1 MLPGVLSILLGLL
14 APSAIDADG
23 AGRFGPPFWG
33 NLKPGPYAVGF
44 RSLWQLD
51 YHTLASPGWEEMTKR
66 LLENSSYVN
75 GPLLMV
81 ANAKALFQ
89 LADSL
94 KHAERYYFTLRDQ
107 DHNDFI
113 DQGISDRPSK
123 TRRNP
128 AIATRKALESA
139 RAGYESVCAYALDFF
154 NVYLK
159 NQTGATRGA
168 REEVPRHQV
177 WRRPAACR
185 VSAGGCDGPGTLPR
199 RARTSHRHCGKS
211 DSSSPARG
219 VEATLAL
226 LKRWREKEP
235 GAPVLQEDF
244 GFALVDECLG
254 HGRIEDAIA
263 INRFYSSH
271 DREVFQDFPET
282 W

>member
-51 YHTLASPGWEEMTKR
+51 YHTLASPGWTEMTKR
-66 LLENSSYVN
+66 LLENFRYVD

-94 KHAERYYFTLRDQ
+94 EHAERYYFTLRDQ

-113 DQGISDRPSK
+113 DQGIQ
-123 TRRNP
+123 RRALENEAKP
-128 AIATRKALESA
+128 GDLERRKAIESA

-154 NVYLK
+154 DVYLK
-159 NQTGATRGA
+159 NPAERRRGA
-168 REEVPRHQV
+168 REAVSRHQAW
-177 WRRPAACR
+177 WRAAAC
-185 VSAGGCDGPGTLPR
+185 
-199 RARTSHRHCGKS
+199 
-211 DSSSPARG
+211 
-219 VEATLAL
+219 
-226 LKRWREKEP
+226 
-235 GAPVLQEDF
+235 
-244 GFALVDECLG
+244 
-254 HGRIEDAIA
+254 
-263 INRFYSSH
+263 
-271 DREVFQDFPET
+271 
-282 W
+282 